1 MISTHA
7 CTHAYTNLFTVI
19 SGRMVDSESLSVL
32 NDSIV
37 FPQEQHL
44 VNHSSDVSS
53 AQIII
58 PVDLIRERLDSEGN
72 DTLTDVVRL
81 EWTFKKG

>member
-1 MISTHA
+1 MFYINSLQYA
-7 CTHAYTNLFTVI
+7 CMYTYIKTNLFTVV
-19 SGRMVDSESLSVL
+19 SGRMVDSDSLSTL

-44 VNHSSDVSS
+44 VNHSSDISS

-58 PVDLIRERLDSEGN
+58 PVDLVRERLNSEGN
-72 DTLTDVVRL
+72 LYTI
-81 EWTFKKG
+81 